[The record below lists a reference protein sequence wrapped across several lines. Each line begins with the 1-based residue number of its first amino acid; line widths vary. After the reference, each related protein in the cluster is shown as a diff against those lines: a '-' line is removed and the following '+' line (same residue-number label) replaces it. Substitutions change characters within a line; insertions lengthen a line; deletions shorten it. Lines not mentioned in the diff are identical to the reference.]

1 MVKQAEPSPVGK
13 TTAAA
18 DDVGR
23 SSRAKSSQSDSTL
36 KATLKTRH
44 VTMIGLGGTIGAGL
58 FIGIAEP
65 LATVGP
71 LGTMIAYGLAGLVML
86 ATMMCLGELST
97 TFPHA
102 GSFQYYAKVLFKNSF
117 LSYTISWMY
126 WLSWVFSIAAG
137 LIAGG
142 IVATDLFQGVMPLW
156 GWCTLFLFFLTFLNT
171 LSAGVFGECEFWLA
185 IVKVLAIVFF
195 IGCGLWLI
203 AGRMETG
210 WTPTFRVEG
219 ELFPFGMTAI
229 FSSLAVVVYSFQGA
243 EILGNV
249 ASETAN
255 PEKALPSVIRTI
267 GVRIVL
273 FYILA
278 VGVLALLNPSG
289 MTGESSGP
297 FVDVFKEAGLPLAEE
312 FMQAVI
318 LSAALSAANS
328 GIYVCSRMI
337 WSMAETGV
345 APKYFGALSKRRIP
359 LRGVLLCAA
368 LSLVSLLSKTFDAQ
382 RLFVFLIASTAQ
394 VGCVAW
400 ITIAACHLRYRQ
412 LLRQGVMKP
421 GVHTWRAPG
430 GPVLPILVIAA
441 NVAVILGGWA
451 YDASGDMLR
460 AEALL
465 FGFIV
470 CTYVVFYEKGRRFF
484 LTLLRELD
492 RSLGHRSLVK

>member
-1 MVKQAEPSPVGK
+1 MVKDDPSPVNTRKRTGI
-13 TTAAA
+13 
-18 DDVGR
+18 DLRR
-23 SSRAKSSQSDSTL
+23 SIHKGEKQSNEL
-36 KATLKTRH
+36 KATLKNRH

-65 LATVGP
+65 LSTVGP
-71 LGTMIAYGLAGLVML
+71 LGTMISYGLSGLVML

-102 GSFQYYAKVLFKNSF
+102 GSFQYYAKVLFKNTF

-142 IVATDLFQGVMPLW
+142 IVATQLFPGMMPLW
-156 GWCTLFLFFLTFLNT
+156 VWCTIFLAFLTLLNT
-171 LSAGVFGECEFWLA
+171 FSANVFGECEFWLA
-185 IVKVLAIVFF
+185 IVKVFAIVFF
-195 IGCGLWLI
+195 IVCGLWLI
-203 AGRMETG
+203 LGRMETG

-249 ASETAN
+249 ASETSQ
-255 PEKALPSVIRTI
+255 PEKALPSVIRSI
-267 GVRIVL
+267 GLRIVL
-273 FYILA
+273 FYVLA

-289 MTGESSGP
+289 ITGESSGP
-297 FVDVFKEAGLPLAEE
+297 FVDVFKEAGLPWAEQ
-312 FMQAVI
+312 FMQIVI

-337 WSMAETGV
+337 WSMAETGS
-345 APKYFGALSKRRIP
+345 APAYFGVLSKRSIP
-359 LRGVLLCAA
+359 LRGVMLCAG

-412 LLRQGVMKP
+412 LLKRGKLVP
-421 GVHTWRAPG
+421 SVHTWKAPG
-430 GPVLPILVIAA
+430 GSLLPILVIIA

-451 YDASGDMLR
+451 YDDTGDMIR
-460 AEALL
+460 AEASL
-465 FGFIV
+465 FMFIV
-470 CTYVVFYEKGRRFF
+470 GTYFLFYEKGRNQFANLIREFGHS
-484 LTLLRELD
+484 TDLR
-492 RSLGHRSLVK
+492 SMVK